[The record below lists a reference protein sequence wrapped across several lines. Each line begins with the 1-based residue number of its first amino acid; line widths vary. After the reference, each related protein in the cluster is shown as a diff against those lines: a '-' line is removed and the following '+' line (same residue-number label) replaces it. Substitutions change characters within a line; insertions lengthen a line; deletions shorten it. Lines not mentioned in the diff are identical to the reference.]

1 MNILTK
7 DCLDT
12 INKFLGKYNINNTKD
27 LKILYNILEDNY
39 SNNIVKYNIINKYVN
54 NDIKINNPFIS
65 DNIIKEIKKLK
76 RYTYIYSK
84 IYNNDIKLYIYHNE
98 ENIQNFI
105 NKILIYIKFM
115 YKISNY
121 KNDLI
126 IKYYL
131 TNCRKKVKKDKNR
144 NHIFTTD
151 EINTGSSSIKEI
163 NIWRKEE
170 VLKTTIHELI
180 HYMNLDY
187 RNDTDDIINYYKK
200 AYKCSSN
207 IMNTFES
214 YTDFWAILINIYLC
228 SKLLNNPFKF
238 FKSML
243 EIEISFTI
251 YQCQKILYLSRNKK
265 DTLVDF
271 NKYTNIIS
279 YYFIKYSLYES
290 IGKSNKCIINYILK
304 YNINLFTI
312 KNLDNYFNYLKKLKI
327 ININNKRFNK
337 SMIESMRMSVCDIEL
352 FNT

>member
-1 MNILTK
+1 MLTK
-7 DCLDT
+7 DCLDI
-12 INKFLGKYNINNTKD
+12 INRFLGEYNIKNTKN
-27 LKILYNILEDNY
+27 LKILYNLFEDNY
-39 SNNIVKYNIINKYVN
+39 DDNIVKYNIINKNVN
-54 NDIKINNPFIS
+54 DEIKINNPFIS
-65 DNIIKEIKKLK
+65 NNIINDIKKLK
-76 RYTYIYSK
+76 KYTYVNFK
-84 IYNNDIKLYIYHNE
+84 LYNNNIKLYIYHNE
-98 ENIQNFI
+98 ENLDSFI

-131 TNCRKKVKKDKNR
+131 TNSKKKVKKDKNR

-187 RNDTDDIINYYKK
+187 RNDTDDIIKYYKIN
-200 AYKCSSN
+200 YKCSSD

-214 YTDFWAILINIYLC
+214 YTDFWAIIINIYLC

-243 EIEISFTI
+243 EIEIAFTI

-265 DTLVDF
+265 ETLVDF

-304 YNINLFTI
+304 NNINLFTI
-312 KNLDNYFNYLKKLKI
+312 KDLNNYFNYLKKLKI
-327 ININNKRFNK
+327 INNNNRRFNK
-337 SMIESMRMSVCDIEL
+337 SIIESMRMSVCDIEL